1 MLYNCCSGKIRLN
14 MKEVSESHVIVARL
28 HVMLAIDDH
37 HGATTSARLRRVF
50 RSTSSHHRRSS
61 IASIKCRES
70 KYLIGIFGSVKCS
83 SSNRDN
89 KLVNR
94 DQSGRKRKRTQRR
107 TFSSVLD
114 KACDEN
120 TRPSVLLHMEGS
132 FRSYNEVNC

>member
-1 MLYNCCSGKIRLN
+1 MHYKRGLFMLYNCCSGKIWLN

-28 HVMLAIDDH
+28 HV
-37 HGATTSARLRRVF
+37 
-50 RSTSSHHRRSS
+50 
-61 IASIKCRES
+61 KCRES

-132 FRSYNEVNC
+132 FRSYNEVNCLARLDYLLLESCIYNSFPFRS